1 MEQLTPWCLDSAVVR
16 RSYVYPIEG
25 NVCGVFMECGVT
37 GFCEHWSVSEE
48 VQTLSEISFLIW
60 GSPILSVI
68 SFTSNIT
75 AELMVA
81 LALSIHLDF
90 TLIQL
95 PIDVI

>member
-1 MEQLTPWCLDSAVVR
+1 MSTQLKAVCVTFLW
-16 RSYVYPIEG
+16 
-25 NVCGVFMECGVT
+25 NVVSWG
-37 GFCEHWSVSEE
+37 SVSIGPCLKRFK
-48 VQTLSEISFLIW
+48 LSVRFPSLFG

-95 PIDVI
+95 PIDMI